1 MSNDITYSFR
11 DVDGGVIVAS
21 GDVVVKKNF
30 SGTIIAGG
38 TITIEGDVTVTG
50 LSDTTDIIKLIRNM
64 QRYSRYGIHL
74 KTVMTAA
81 FGCSEYDI

>member
-21 GDVVVKKNF
+21 GDVVIKKNF
-30 SGTIIAGG
+30 TGTIIAGG

-50 LSDTTDIIKLIRNM
+50 LSDTTDIIKTDQKYAEIFKVWNPLENSDDSGFWMFRI
-64 QRYSRYGIHL
+64 
-74 KTVMTAA
+74 
-81 FGCSEYDI
+81 